1 MWYIDICLYI
11 TYIAKSW
18 CAPVS
23 YNFYQVSPLLRLIIY
38 YFWEVFKIL
47 PNIYSTS
54 PPAPCRLS
62 FPHVFDHFNN
72 NNNNNQKSKQACAS
86 IVAIVFP
93 LHICCLHLNQYVL
106 CVLHVHTC
114 AHLQMC
120 TSAMCMCTHV
130 HMHTQTFWTDINCL
144 PFGQGRPFFWHSF
157 R

>member
-54 PPAPCRLS
+54 PPCSVPSLFSACIWP
-62 FPHVFDHFNN
+62 FQQQQQQQPE
-72 NNNNNQKSKQACAS
+72 KQASVCIDRCNSFSTAYLLPASESIRTVRAACAHMCTS
-86 IVAIVFP
+86 ANVHKCNV
-93 LHICCLHLNQYVL
+93 
-106 CVLHVHTC
+106 HVHTC
-114 AHLQMC
+114 AY
-120 TSAMCMCTHV
+120 A
-130 HMHTQTFWTDINCL
+130 HTNVLNWYQL
-144 PFGQGRPFFWHSF
+144 PSF
-157 R
+157 RARPSIFLT